1 MQRAGKKILRSL
13 ITIVARKILTSGL
26 FNFSISVIN
35 KQTRF
40 QTLKTTGLGAMKGA
54 MSLGVDTLK
63 VLAGTSEFQVGSYI
77 DIVNIG

>member
-1 MQRAGKKILRSL
+1 
-13 ITIVARKILTSGL
+13 
-26 FNFSISVIN
+26 
-35 KQTRF
+35 
-40 QTLKTTGLGAMKGA
+40 MKGA